1 MPQYIIF
8 LIIVVVI
15 IVGLI
20 WIKKR
25 NREFALFKSGSRIFD
40 ILLFILSLFIF
51 IVSLI
56 LFRNM
61 GMYANDFGAS
71 TVDIAGG
78 WIWLEMDTLRLVV
91 SFIVC
96 LISAIRMF
104 GHTKK

>member
-1 MPQYIIF
+1 
-8 LIIVVVI
+8 
-15 IVGLI
+15 
-20 WIKKR
+20 
-25 NREFALFKSGSRIFD
+25 
-40 ILLFILSLFIF
+40 
-51 IVSLI
+51 
-56 LFRNM
+56 M

-78 WIWLEMDTLRLVV
+78 WIWLKMDTLRLVV

>member
-20 WIKKR
+20 WTKKR

-78 WIWLEMDTLRLVV
+78 WIWLKMDTLRLVV

>member
-1 MPQYIIF
+1 MD
-8 LIIVVVI
+8 
-15 IVGLI
+15 
-20 WIKKR
+20 KKR

-78 WIWLEMDTLRLVV
+78 WIWLKMDTLRLVV